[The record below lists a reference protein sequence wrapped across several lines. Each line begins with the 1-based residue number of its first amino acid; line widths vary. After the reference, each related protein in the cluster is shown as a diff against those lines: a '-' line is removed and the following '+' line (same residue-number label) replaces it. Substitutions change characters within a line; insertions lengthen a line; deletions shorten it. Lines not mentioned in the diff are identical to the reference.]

1 MSKPGWVL
9 GYHGCDAELG
19 EAVLHGEK
27 ALLPSENDYDWLGTG
42 IYFWEADPKRALGWA
57 QAEKL
62 NPALCRT
69 RIVEPF
75 VIGAIINLGS
85 CLDLT
90 ESASLEMLK
99 KAHEIF
105 SGQDRVKLSNEGTIE
120 NPGRRKLDCAVVNFL
135 HDLLEEA
142 GEEPFDSVRALF
154 PEGGPLYPEAGF
166 LDRTHVQLAVRKES
180 SIIGYFRPKLE
191 RL

>member
-9 GYHGCDAELG
+9 GYYGCDAELG
-19 EAVLHGEK
+19 EAVLRGEK
-27 ALLPSENDYDWLGTG
+27 ALFPSENDYDWLGTG
-42 IYFWEADPKRALGWA
+42 IYFWEADPKRALAWA
-57 QAEKL
+57 QAAKL
-62 NPALCRT
+62 KPSLCKT
-69 RIVEPF
+69 KIVKPF

-90 ESASLEMLK
+90 ESASLEVLK

-105 SGQDRVKLSNEGTIE
+105 SGQDRVKLSNEGTVE

-135 HDLLEEA
+135 HDLLDEA
-142 GEEPFDSVRALF
+142 GEESFDSVRALF
-154 PEGGPLYPEAGF
+154 PEGGPLYPGAGF
-166 LDRTHVQLAVRKES
+166 LDRTHVQLAMRKES
-180 SIIGYFRPKLE
+180 GIIGYFRPKLD